1 MKRTKLFIAGL
12 AAIILLLVVVQV
24 VASNRISTAGIELGK
39 LQAQLKD
46 IKRQNILLREKILS
60 LSSLPEMASRAGEL
74 GFVEG
79 KKQIYI
85 DTQLPLARN

>member
-12 AAIILLLVVVQV
+12 VATVLLLVVIQV

-39 LQAQLKD
+39 LQAELKD
-46 IKRQNILLREKILS
+46 IKRQNTLMREKILS
-60 LSSLPEMASRAGEL
+60 LSSLTEMASRAGEL

-79 KKQIYI
+79 KQQIYI
-85 DTQLPLARN
+85 HTELPLARN